1 MLEKTINGVD
11 VVLYNSIDEL
21 PASRYHW
28 FNRQLMIDS
37 GVGSDLNAFNRRCQ
51 NIKNLIHKDPAK
63 AHQEVAN
70 LQGTVYFIMN
80 NISPQMSA
88 FCALVHSI
96 NGNKL
101 RGEMSTEKVDYIMA
115 ELNNTPHSF
124 FERMI
129 KNAQRTLRREM
140 QAFFKSGNNGATK
153 QYYQNL
159 QAALLRELEQVERGD
174 LQTDMTELDRF
185 LMESE
190 VIKNYLGAD
199 GFQIKD
205 INGYEKACAI
215 ISKYF
220 GDNAK
225 DLSTLEFY
233 HRTNLMKEAA
243 K

>member
-80 NISPQMSA
+80 NISPKMSA
-88 FCALVHSI
+88 FCALVHSVA
-96 NGNKL
+96 GNVIM
-101 RGEMSTEKVDYIMA
+101 GEMSNEKVEYIMS
-115 ELNNTPHSF
+115 ELNSTPHSF

-159 QAALLRELEQVERGD
+159 QTALEKELQNIQDGELEGD
-174 LQTDMTELDRF
+174 VTELDKF

-225 DLSTLEFY
+225 ELSTLEFH